1 MMKQPDWGM
10 GTSYFLLKIQHGGE
24 KLWIEKEKP
33 GSFNDLF
40 LISSLVIVFLNL
52 TNIGGNTLFVAT

>member
-10 GTSYFLLKIQHGGE
+10 GISCYKSNMATNSPGLK
-24 KLWIEKEKP
+24 KKKT

-40 LISSLVIVFLNL
+40 LIFSIVIVFLNL
-52 TNIGGNTLFVAT
+52 TNIGKNTFFVAT

>member
-10 GTSYFLLKIQHGGE
+10 GTSFYKSSMVANSSGLK
-24 KLWIEKEKP
+24 KKKT

-40 LISSLVIVFLNL
+40 LIFSIVIVFLNL
-52 TNIGGNTLFVAT
+52 TNIGKNTFFVAT